1 MIFLSWGN
9 HPTISRK
16 SFSIIAH
23 KIDEGE
29 KLVQHETSF
38 SWQSKGWISWMMW
51 NEVKPSILRNPY
63 SNPMMKV
70 VHVLISVVRKL
81 AQRGHVA
88 FQFTQLVN
96 INTCCCHCLVAQ
108 SCLTLCNP
116 MDCSPPGS
124 SVRGIS
130 QSRILGGLPFPPP
143 GDLPDPGMEPVSPA
157 SPALQADSLP
167 LSHWG
172 SLKLNL
178 LEKFI
183 FKHYFRSILTVLY
196 LRNKILPRMC

>member
-23 KIDEGE
+23 KLDEGE

-51 NEVKPSILRNPY
+51 NEVKPSILHNPY
-63 SNPMMKV
+63 GNPMMKV

-130 QSRILGGLPFPPP
+130 KTRILEWVAISSSRGSSRP
-143 GDLPDPGMEPVSPA
+143 GDRTHVSCISWEGRWILYHLCHLGSPRELP
-157 SPALQADSLP
+157 
-167 LSHWG
+167 
-172 SLKLNL
+172 
-178 LEKFI
+178 
-183 FKHYFRSILTVLY
+183 
-196 LRNKILPRMC
+196 